1 MLRAARKEETVPST
15 QDDRAASS
23 APGQD
28 FEVDIRPDAAAL
40 RMFRSLSFTPWYA
53 LGEFVD
59 NSISSYFQN
68 EERLTAAYGPD
79 YACDVRISFDDR
91 LSQLVVEDNAAG
103 IAQSEIPRAL
113 RTGEPPPDT
122 SVGLNLHG
130 VGMKAAGFWWGR
142 HLKIET
148 WPLGESAG
156 WKVEIDLGEAGT
168 QPQAIAVVEHIAPR
182 AHSGTRITVG
192 ALWQNAP
199 VAPKTRSTVAAY
211 LPSIYRKF
219 ISIDESQSRKEGL
232 APPHPVRLFLDGSQ
246 LSFEP
251 PALLCAPFWPTSD
264 GPGQGAQ
271 PVVWRKRIAT
281 TLASGKTIEGWAG
294 ILETMSRE
302 LSGFTLH
309 YRGKGIGGV
318 TPLGVRDSNSGFRP
332 RAIFGQ
338 AGSYRA
344 QSYIGE
350 FDVTEL
356 GKSITTDSPLWTP
369 VEEEEFVEHVLRE
382 LKDEELDLW
391 TMAVTFKRRKRNKVD
406 EDNLKKAADAAGNQ
420 WRSGVDGSI
429 DHDRRDDPQ
438 IEDESN
444 EPYHQFTVIDRQI
457 HSHLFGLR
465 FSRQR
470 SRPFITLH
478 EDRAGR
484 VHNVVV
490 NEGHSLFDDLPPVD
504 VHSRTLLTRLALA
517 IAAAEVFTVSP
528 DRRLMRAKMNE
539 VLDMVH
545 PVPDDIPG
553 EG

>member
-1 MLRAARKEETVPST
+1 MTSPQVSG
-15 QDDRAASS
+15 D
-23 APGQD
+23 G

-59 NSISSYFQN
+59 NSISSYFQHSD
-68 EERLTAAYGPD
+68 ELRARYGED
-79 YACDVRISFDDR
+79 YTCDVRISFDDKAGR
-91 LSQLVVEDNAAG
+91 LVVDDNAAG
-103 IAQSEIPRAL
+103 IARSEIPRAL

-142 HLKIET
+142 HLRIET
-148 WPLGESAG
+148 WPLGEEAG
-156 WKVEIDLGEAGT
+156 WRVEIDLGEAGT
-168 QPQAIAVVEHIAPR
+168 QPQATATVEHIRQRP
-182 AHSGTRITVG
+182 HSGTRITVSG
-192 ALWQNAP
+192 LWQNAP
-199 VAPKTRSTVAAY
+199 VASKTRSTVAAY

-219 ISIDESQSRKEGL
+219 ISVDDATASASGEAGGEH
-232 APPHPVRLFLDGSQ
+232 AVRLFLDGSQ

-251 PALLCAPFWPTSD
+251 PQLLHAPFWPTSD
-264 GPGQGAQ
+264 GPEPGA
-271 PVVWRKRIAT
+271 PSVLWRKSITVA
-281 TLASGKTIEGWAG
+281 LSSGKEINGWVG
-294 ILETMSRE
+294 ILDTMSRE

-350 FDVTEL
+350 FDVTAL

-369 VEEEEFVEHVLRE
+369 VEEEEFVDHVLE
-382 LKDEELDLW
+382 QLKDDGLDMW

-406 EDNLKKAADAAGNQ
+406 EDSLKRASEAASGQ

-429 DHDRRDDPQ
+429 SHDRVPETDLDEDD
-438 IEDESN
+438 E
-444 EPYHQFTVIDRQI
+444 EPADLHFTVTDREV

-465 FSRQR
+465 FSRDR
-470 SRPFITLH
+470 SRPFITLR

-484 VHNVVV
+484 AHEVVV
-490 NEGHSLFDDLPPVD
+490 NEGHALFDDLPPID
-504 VHSRTLLTRLALA
+504 IHSRTLLTRLALA
-517 IAAAEVFTVSP
+517 LTAAEVFAETP
-528 DRRLMRAKMNE
+528 DRHVIRSKMNQI
-539 VLDMVH
+539 LDMVH
-545 PVPDDIPG
+545 PSPDDLP
-553 EG
+553 EEP